1 MNLFLKFHAL
11 VLYYSCQINIKI
23 MITVYIYTSKTYN
36 SRIKY
41 MKRGDL
47 DEAPISVTSHKG
59 GGIFRFNGTREEFIY
74 KVVQDKYLVNPTG
87 YSMQISNGTTLNLI
101 GRSPLHTPLMKEIL
115 FLVLN
120 LRMNLS
126 ITSKISLVH
135 QKHILVMEKMVL
147 ESLLLKMM
155 HTQY

>member
-1 MNLFLKFHAL
+1 
-11 VLYYSCQINIKI
+11 

-101 GRSPLHTPLMKEIL
+101 GRSPLHTRANERNFISGLKLKNEFINYLKDKFGTPKTYLSYGENGAGVFIIENDAYPIL
-115 FLVLN
+115 DF
-120 LRMNLS
+120 
-126 ITSKISLVH
+126 
-135 QKHILVMEKMVL
+135 
-147 ESLLLKMM
+147 
-155 HTQY
+155 